1 MSEAAVHVSTEAER
15 AGGEVRLLLTVM
27 EAAQRLGIG
36 RSLMYELLASG
47 SIPSI
52 RVGRLR
58 RVPCQAL
65 TEFIDERRGGGR
77 QTNAQ
82 EPRQAGRGEPALTR
96 SQ

>member
-15 AGGEVRLLLTVM
+15 GGSEGQLLLTVM

-47 SIPSI
+47 RIPSI

-58 RVPCQAL
+58 RVPCHAL
-65 TEFIDERRGGGR
+65 TEFIDGRRG
-77 QTNAQ
+77 
-82 EPRQAGRGEPALTR
+82 
-96 SQ
+96 